1 MPPQKTRIKE
11 TFEEKPDLP
20 GNWKSG
26 TRWIPG
32 LLVLMLTVFMAFFE
46 QYFLPLHL
54 PLVGKPC
61 QQAIRAPYDFVFD
74 EQRAIENT
82 KERKLSQFTPIFI
95 LDPQKSRQVLTRWQ
109 EFFNGLK
116 QCSQLASTSASKARA
131 CAREQFTHTPDEKA
145 LNELRRY
152 PHLEKMESLL
162 TTTLE
167 EQLDTMILADQ
178 EIPENLTSLRIESHE
193 NRMEPIN
200 LSEVVRLSE
209 ARGILMERL
218 ELIDISPGLRSA
230 LGQELSS
237 LVEPNLFYADKNE
250 KLLASIR
257 AQRSERKRV
266 LYQRGDLLVR
276 RGQIVSL
283 LDFYRVQACLAKSRP
298 DTLLMGAGS
307 FLPFFLIT
315 LVFVLISQRMGWAYG
330 RSPSQTYLLVFF
342 VVLSVLLLA
351 KVLYLFTNLSGFAIP
366 MGAGGFI
373 VALLLDLPAG
383 LLAVML
389 TAVYTTFLT
398 SFDMGLFVYYL
409 VGGVFLVLAVGRS
422 TRRIRLLFYS
432 ILVGGLNVL
441 VLLCLLLIRDQIP
454 SEPLLRELAPQAFL
468 SAPGAWLLAILLMPL
483 GEKLFRL
490 ATPDRLRELAD
501 LNHPLLRKLQE
512 KAPGTYYHSLA
523 VANLASVA
531 AEAVRADVLLVRV
544 GAYYHDVGKVMEPD
558 YFIENQNNRENPH
571 DTLEPAVSYKIV
583 KSHVADGVAI
593 AKEYRLPKAV
603 IDLIA
608 EHHGTTVIE
617 AFYSKA
623 KENKPE
629 MQWDRDFFRYDG
641 PKPASLEAG
650 ILMIADV
657 VEAVGRVLKT
667 TNPLEV
673 KEKVHKIIV
682 SKFEDRQFSQCRFP
696 TSTLAQIES
705 AMIQALLGILHK
717 RIDYPEDKSREDRT
731 QAA

>member
-11 TFEEKPDLP
+11 TLEEKPRLP
-20 GNWKSG
+20 GTWKAR

-32 LLVLMLTVFMAFFE
+32 LLVLLLTVFMAFFE

-54 PLVGKPC
+54 PLAGKPS

-74 EQRAIENT
+74 EQKAIEMIV
-82 KERKLSQFTPIFI
+82 ERQLREFTPIFI
-95 LDPQKSRQVLTRWQ
+95 HNPQKSREVVARCQ
-109 EFFNGLK
+109 EFFNGLT
-116 QCSQLASTSASKARA
+116 QCCQIGSTSSSKAKA
-131 CAREQFTHTPDEKA
+131 CIRGLFSESPAEKA
-145 LNELRRY
+145 LNELLRY
-152 PHLEKMESLL
+152 PHLKKMEDLL
-162 TTTLE
+162 TTTLK
-167 EQLDTMILADQ
+167 EQLDTMIIADQ
-178 EIPENLTSLRIESHE
+178 EIPQDFTSLRVQLYDNHK
-193 NRMEPIN
+193 EPRN
-200 LSEVVRLSE
+200 LSELAKLSE

-218 ELIDISPGLRSA
+218 ELIDMSPSLRNA
-230 LGQELSS
+230 LGQELSL
-237 LVEPNLFYADKNE
+237 LVEPNLSYADKNE

-257 AQRSERKRV
+257 AQHSERKRV

-276 RGQIVSL
+276 RGQIVSP
-283 LDFYRVQACLAKSRP
+283 LDFYRVQECLATSRP
-298 DTLLMGAGS
+298 NTLLMGAGS

-315 LVFVLISQRMGWAYG
+315 LVFVLVSQRMGWANR

-342 VVLSVLLLA
+342 VLLSVLLLA
-351 KVLYLFTNLSGFAIP
+351 KVLYLFTNLSAFSIP
-366 MGAGGFI
+366 IGASGLI

-383 LLAVML
+383 LLAVL
-389 TAVYTTFLT
+389 LAAVYTTFLT
-398 SFDMGLFVYYL
+398 SFDMGLFIYYL

-422 TRRIRLLFYS
+422 SKRIRLLFYS
-432 ILVGGLNVL
+432 VLVGGLNVL

-454 SEPLLRELAPQAFL
+454 SEALLRELAPQAFL
-468 SAPGAWLLAILLMPL
+468 SAPGAWLLAVLLMPL

-531 AEAVRADVLLVRV
+531 AESVRADVLLVRV
-544 GAYYHDVGKVMEPD
+544 GAYYHDVGKIMQPE

-571 DTLEPAVSYKIV
+571 DTLDPVLSYKIV
-583 KSHVADGVAI
+583 KSHVADGVAV

-608 EHHGTTVIE
+608 EHHGNTVIE

-623 KENKPE
+623 TKNTPE
-629 MQWDRDFFRYDG
+629 MQWNRDFFRYDG

-682 SKFEDRQFSQCRFP
+682 NKFEDRQYSECRFP
-696 TSTLAQIES
+696 TSTLAQIET